1 MIAERVALVGDA
13 AHTVHPLAGQ
23 GVNLGFLDVAVLAEV
38 LRAGKYDRVVFSALG
53 VREGLEFLRGKH
65 NLQMSFYVDIAA
77 MVFGMPRALFP
88 AIATA
93 WYGGSLADVALIVG
107 LLSAAPAVGSIV
119 ATVFS
124 GPLGKV
130 RTGDLIRLDADA
142 GTLQAL
148 VHETEWAARTP
159 IELDVSPYQVGTG
172 RELFAGLRQRV
183 SGAEQGAMTF
193 GWTEQGET

>member
-1 MIAERVALVGDA
+1 MPELHALTPLLTNLQDQGFKVALVTDGRMSGASGKVPA
-13 AHTVHPLAGQ
+13 AIHVTPEVLAG
-23 GVNLGFLDVAVLAEV
+23 
-38 LRAGKYDRVVFSALG
+38 
-53 VREGLEFLRGKH
+53 
-65 NLQMSFYVDIAA
+65 
-77 MVFGMPRALFP
+77 
-88 AIATA
+88 
-93 WYGGSLADVALIVG
+93 
-107 LLSAAPAVGSIV
+107 
-119 ATVFS
+119 

-148 VHETEWAARTP
+148 VPETEWAARTP
-159 IELDVSPYQVGTG
+159 IDLDVSPYQVGTG